1 LLDGGAVFSY
11 RNGEEGQVSGLEL
24 DFRKE
29 FPVNNLN
36 FFVAGNYSIID
47 SEVSIVGEERQMQG
61 QPDQL
66 VNLQLGL
73 DDLERGLDY
82 TLIFNHKGE
91 SLYSAALPGSGSPE
105 ILEDERSELDFN
117 VNYDL
122 GSDVVVRARLK
133 NILDE
138 EVSLSQGGNNYRS
151 YKKGRE

>member
-1 LLDGGAVFSY
+1 
-11 RNGEEGQVSGLEL
+11 
-24 DFRKE
+24 
-29 FPVNNLN
+29 
-36 FFVAGNYSIID
+36 
-47 SEVSIVGEERQMQG
+47 M
-61 QPDQL
+61 

-117 VNYDL
+117 VNYVL
-122 GSDVVVRARLK
+122 ASDFTVRARFK
-133 NILDE
+133 NLLDE

-151 YKKGRE
+151 YKKGREYYIGFAWSF